1 MHSNMFHKC
10 IFVIFMLSIFQF
22 SFLRPV
28 HADSKNERVK
38 VAFVWNFILYTNWS
52 ADIGDKL
59 NLCLLGDV
67 SFIKFVDLIKNKPIK
82 GRLLEIKHLKNI
94 ESTFDEC
101 QVIFVADSLSQTDLG
116 KLLKRIN
123 NKPILTI
130 SSMEGFASQGG
141 MINLIQVKNKRK
153 FEINL
158 GSATSAGIKFSSKM
172 LKLSHRIIQAKE
184 TKPTEI
190 NKENSSNNT
199 SVQTGDIAQN

>member
-1 MHSNMFHKC
+1 
-10 IFVIFMLSIFQF
+10 MLGIFQF
-22 SFLRPV
+22 SFLKPV
-28 HADSKNERVK
+28 YADNKNERVK
-38 VAFVWNFILYTNWS
+38 VAFVWNFMLYTNWS
-52 ADIGDKL
+52 VDIGDKL

-67 SFIKFVDLIKNKPIK
+67 SFINFVDLIKNKPIK
-82 GRLLEIKHLKNI
+82 GRLLEVKHLKNI

-101 QVIFVADSLSQTDLG
+101 QVIFVADSLSQTELG
-116 KLLKRIN
+116 KFLVRIN

-172 LKLSHRIIQAKE
+172 LKLSHRIIQNEE
-184 TKPTEI
+184 TKSTNT
-190 NKENSSNNT
+190 NKENSPDST
-199 SVQTGDIAQN
+199 SIHTGDIRKTNRLHT